1 MKVANKIII
10 MASISLI
17 VVSLVICSVFYTQ
30 SRKAAILSG
39 EEKAMVILK
48 TFDSTLSGRESAA
61 ELQAALNTLKSAD
74 LEIVDFNIYSLG
86 SQPKAIA
93 SLDAAEIGK
102 PADKEDITAAN
113 ENRTVTLL
121 DNNLVDLTAPLHIN
135 GQITYVAGVQFDI
148 ADELESSVELV
159 YDMII
164 VSSIL
169 LVVVMVIIW
178 LLVRR
183 FFTKPLNSFVKFSE
197 QIAAGDLRAD
207 IEVLNNSRKDEIG
220 ILSRSFY
227 QMVSNLKQTLQQI
240 SRSSSQLADN
250 ANQISLIS
258 IMASRSEK
266 SIAASVDEIA
276 KNSKE
281 QSASIVESSLGID
294 EVAKGIEQISMS
306 TEDVAHASAS
316 SLTQAEQGRV
326 IIHETQQ
333 MIENLVLDSSES
345 VAVIER
351 LGEKTKEIDGII
363 ELISQISSQ
372 TNLLALNASIEAARA
387 GEQGRGFAVV
397 ANEVKKLAERS
408 KTASDQVSAMIRS
421 IQSETEAVVLQINLS
436 SEKTVQGL
444 QSVRTAG
451 EAFEHI
457 TEKVDSVNSQI
468 INVSAIVEEISSSS
482 QEISATIQL
491 ISNHAEQSSGKAAHA
506 AEATVRSLSAM
517 QELMDSTSSLT
528 RLAEELDTLVSQF
541 QLEVQ
546 PAAET
551 ETETEPVSNEE
562 PNVA

>member
-1 MKVANKIII
+1 

-17 VVSLVICSVFYTQ
+17 VVTLIICSVFYSQ
-30 SRKAAILSG
+30 SRKAAISSG
-39 EEKAMVILK
+39 EEKAQVVIQA
-48 TFDSTLSGRESAA
+48 FDSTLSGKESAA
-61 ELQAALNTLKSAD
+61 ELQASLDKLKSAD
-74 LEIVDFNIYSLG
+74 LEIVDFNIYSLD

-93 SLDAAEIGK
+93 SMDAAEIGK
-102 PADKEDITAAN
+102 PADKEDIEAAK

-121 DNNLVDLTAPLHIN
+121 DKNIVDVTTPLHTD
-135 GQITYVAGVQFDI
+135 GKTTYVAGVQFDI
-148 ADELESSVELV
+148 ADKLEASVDLV
-159 YDMII
+159 YYIII
-164 VSSIL
+164 VSLIL
-169 LVVVMVIIW
+169 LVLVMLVFW

-183 FFTKPLNSFVKFSE
+183 FFTKPLGVFVRFSE

-227 QMVSNLKQTLQQI
+227 QMVFNLKHTLEQI
-240 SRSSSQLADN
+240 SRSSSRLADN

-258 IMASRSEK
+258 IMASRTEK
-266 SIAASVDEIA
+266 SIAASLDEIA

-316 SLTQAEQGRV
+316 SLAQAEQGRV

-363 ELISQISSQ
+363 ELISQIASQ

-387 GEQGRGFAVV
+387 GEQGKGFAVV
-397 ANEVKKLAERS
+397 ANEVKKLAEKS

-421 IQSETEAVVLQINLS
+421 IQGETEAVVLQINLS
-436 SEKTVQGL
+436 SEKTAEGLNVVQK
-444 QSVRTAG
+444 AG
-451 EAFEHI
+451 KAFEHI

-482 QEISATIQL
+482 EEIAATIQL
-491 ISNHAEQSSGKAAHA
+491 ISNNAELSSGKAAHA
-506 AEATVRSLSAM
+506 AQATVRSMSAM
-517 QELMDSTSSLT
+517 QEMMDSTRSLT
-528 RLAEELDTLVSQF
+528 QLAEELDNLVNQF

-546 PAAET
+546 AAADPET
-551 ETETEPVSNEE
+551 DTDSNEE
-562 PNVA
+562 PDVA

>member
-17 VVSLVICSVFYTQ
+17 VVTLVICSVFYSQ
-30 SRKAAILSG
+30 SRKAAISSG
-39 EEKAMVILK
+39 EEKALVVIK
-48 TFDSTLSGRESAA
+48 AFDSTLSGKESAA
-61 ELQAALNTLKSAD
+61 ELQASLDKLKSAD
-74 LEIVDFNIYSLG
+74 LEIVDFNIYSLD

-93 SLDAAEIGK
+93 SLDTASIGK
-102 PADKEDITAAN
+102 PADKEDIAAAK

-121 DNNLVDLTAPLHIN
+121 NKNLVDLTTPLHTD
-135 GQITYVAGVQFDI
+135 GKITYVAGVQFDI
-148 ADELESSVELV
+148 ADELEASVDLV
-159 YDMII
+159 YYIII
-164 VSSIL
+164 VSLIL
-169 LVVVMVIIW
+169 LVLVMLVFW

-183 FFTKPLNSFVKFSE
+183 FFTKPLNVFVRFSE

-207 IEVLNNSRKDEIG
+207 IEVLNNGRKDEIG
-220 ILSRSFY
+220 LLSRSFY
-227 QMVSNLKQTLQQI
+227 QMVFNLKHTLEHI
-240 SRSSSQLADN
+240 SHSSSRLADN

-258 IMASRSEK
+258 IMASRTEK
-266 SIAASVDEIA
+266 SIAASINEIA
-276 KNSKE
+276 ENSKE

-316 SLTQAEQGRV
+316 SLAQAEQGQI

-387 GEQGRGFAVV
+387 GEQGKGFAVV
-397 ANEVKKLAERS
+397 ANEVKKLAEKS

-421 IQSETEAVVLQINLS
+421 IQSETEAVVQQINLS

-444 QSVRTAG
+444 NAVQKAG

-482 QEISATIQL
+482 EEIAATIQL
-491 ISNHAEQSSGKAAHA
+491 ISNNAELSSEKAAHA
-506 AEATVRSLSAM
+506 AQATVRSMSAM
-517 QELMDSTSSLT
+517 QEMMDSTRSLT
-528 RLAEELDTLVSQF
+528 QLAEELDNLVNQF

-546 PAAET
+546 AAADT
-551 ETETEPVSNEE
+551 ENDTDSNEE
-562 PNVA
+562 PDVA

>member
-17 VVSLVICSVFYTQ
+17 VVTLIICSVFYSQ
-30 SRKAAILSG
+30 SRKAAISSG
-39 EEKAMVILK
+39 EEKAQVVIQA
-48 TFDSTLSGRESAA
+48 FDSTLSGKESAA
-61 ELQAALNTLKSAD
+61 ELQASLDKLKSAD
-74 LEIVDFNIYSLG
+74 LEIVDFNIYSLD

-93 SLDAAEIGK
+93 SMDAAEIGK
-102 PADKEDITAAN
+102 PADKEDIEAAK

-121 DNNLVDLTAPLHIN
+121 DKNIVDVTTPLHTD
-135 GQITYVAGVQFDI
+135 GKTTYVAGVQFDI
-148 ADELESSVELV
+148 ADELEASVDLV
-159 YDMII
+159 YYIII
-164 VSSIL
+164 VSLIL
-169 LVVVMVIIW
+169 LVLVMLVFW

-183 FFTKPLNSFVKFSE
+183 FFTKPLGVFVRFSE

-227 QMVSNLKQTLQQI
+227 QMVFNLKHTLEQI
-240 SRSSSQLADN
+240 SRSSSRLADN

-258 IMASRSEK
+258 IMASRTEK
-266 SIAASVDEIA
+266 SIAASLDEIA

-281 QSASIVESSLGID
+281 QSASIIESSLGID

-316 SLTQAEQGRV
+316 SLAQAEQGRV

-363 ELISQISSQ
+363 ELISQIASQ

-387 GEQGRGFAVV
+387 GEQGKGFAVV
-397 ANEVKKLAERS
+397 ANEVKKLAEKS

-421 IQSETEAVVLQINLS
+421 IQGETEAVVLQINLS
-436 SEKTVQGL
+436 SEKTAQGL
-444 QSVRTAG
+444 NVVQKAG
-451 EAFEHI
+451 KAFEHI

-482 QEISATIQL
+482 EEIAATIQL
-491 ISNHAEQSSGKAAHA
+491 ISNNAELSSGKAAHA
-506 AEATVRSLSAM
+506 AQATVRSMSAM
-517 QELMDSTSSLT
+517 QEMMDSTRSLT
-528 RLAEELDTLVSQF
+528 QLAEELDNLVNQF

-546 PAAET
+546 AAADPET
-551 ETETEPVSNEE
+551 DTDSNEE
-562 PNVA
+562 PDVA

>member
-17 VVSLVICSVFYTQ
+17 VVTLVICSVFYSQ
-30 SRKAAILSG
+30 SRKAAISSG
-39 EEKAMVILK
+39 EEKALGVIQA
-48 TFDSTLSGRESAA
+48 FDSTLSGKESTA
-61 ELQAALNTLKSAD
+61 ELQASLDKLKSAD
-74 LEIVDFNIYSLG
+74 LEIVDFNIYSLD

-93 SLDAAEIGK
+93 AMTAAEIGK
-102 PADKEDITAAN
+102 PADKEDIEAAK

-121 DNNLVDLTAPLHIN
+121 NKNLVDVTTPLHTD
-135 GQITYVAGVQFDI
+135 GKITYVAGVQFDI
-148 ADELESSVELV
+148 ADELEASVDLV
-159 YDMII
+159 YYIII
-164 VSSIL
+164 VSLIL
-169 LVVVMVIIW
+169 LVLVMLVFW

-183 FFTKPLNSFVKFSE
+183 FFTKPLGVFVRFSE

-220 ILSRSFY
+220 LLSRSFY
-227 QMVSNLKQTLQQI
+227 QMVFNLKHTLEQI
-240 SRSSSQLADN
+240 SRSSSRLADN

-258 IMASRSEK
+258 IMASRTEK
-266 SIAASVDEIA
+266 SIAASIDEIA

-316 SLTQAEQGRV
+316 SLAQAEQGRV

-333 MIENLVLDSSES
+333 MIENLVIDSSES

-351 LGEKTKEIDGII
+351 LGEKTKEIDGIN
-363 ELISQISSQ
+363 ELISQIASQ

-387 GEQGRGFAVV
+387 GEQGKGFAVV

-408 KTASDQVSAMIRS
+408 KTASDQVSAMIHS
-421 IQSETEAVVLQINLS
+421 IQDETEAVVLQINLS
-436 SEKTVQGL
+436 SEKTAQGL
-444 QSVRTAG
+444 NVVHEAG
-451 EAFEHI
+451 KAFAHI

-482 QEISATIQL
+482 EEIAATIQL
-491 ISNHAEQSSGKAAHA
+491 ISNNAELSSGKAAHA
-506 AEATVRSLSAM
+506 AQATVRSMSAM
-517 QELMDSTSSLT
+517 QEMMDSTRSLT
-528 RLAEELDTLVSQF
+528 QLAEELDNLVNQF

-546 PAAET
+546 AATDT
-551 ETETEPVSNEE
+551 ETDTDFNEE
-562 PNVA
+562 PDVA

>member
-17 VVSLVICSVFYTQ
+17 VVTLIICSVFYSQ
-30 SRKAAILSG
+30 SRKAAISSG
-39 EEKAMVILK
+39 EEKAQVVIQA
-48 TFDSTLSGRESAA
+48 FDSTLSGKESAA
-61 ELQAALNTLKSAD
+61 ELQASLDKLKSAD
-74 LEIVDFNIYSLG
+74 LEIVDFNIYSLD

-93 SLDAAEIGK
+93 SMDAAEIGK
-102 PADKEDITAAN
+102 PADKEDIEAAK

-121 DNNLVDLTAPLHIN
+121 DKNIVDVTTPLHTD
-135 GQITYVAGVQFDI
+135 GKTTYVAGVQFDI
-148 ADELESSVELV
+148 ADKLEASVDLV
-159 YDMII
+159 YYIII
-164 VSSIL
+164 VSLIL
-169 LVVVMVIIW
+169 LVLVMLVFW

-183 FFTKPLNSFVKFSE
+183 FFTKPLGVFVRFSE

-227 QMVSNLKQTLQQI
+227 QMVFNLKHTLEQI
-240 SRSSSQLADN
+240 SRSSSRLADN

-258 IMASRSEK
+258 IMASRTEK
-266 SIAASVDEIA
+266 SIAASLDEIA

-316 SLTQAEQGRV
+316 SLAQAEQGRV

-363 ELISQISSQ
+363 ELISQIASQ

-387 GEQGRGFAVV
+387 GEQGKGFAVV
-397 ANEVKKLAERS
+397 ANEVKKLAEKS

-421 IQSETEAVVLQINLS
+421 IQGETEAVVLQINLS
-436 SEKTVQGL
+436 SEKTAEGLNVVQK
-444 QSVRTAG
+444 AG
-451 EAFEHI
+451 KAFEHI

-482 QEISATIQL
+482 EEIAATIQL
-491 ISNHAEQSSGKAAHA
+491 ISNNAELSSGKAAHA
-506 AEATVRSLSAM
+506 AQATVRSMSAM
-517 QELMDSTSSLT
+517 QEMMDSTRSLT
-528 RLAEELDTLVSQF
+528 QLAEELDNLVNQF

-546 PAAET
+546 AAADPET
-551 ETETEPVSNEE
+551 DTDSNEE
-562 PNVA
+562 PDVA